1 MSRPELLSKELIDNH
16 SALLPMWINDGLSLK
31 RQFILSNF
39 ASAIGFINAIAILS
53 EAMDHHP
60 DIHLYGWN
68 KVSVLISTHDKGGLT
83 ELDFQLAS
91 KIDSISFRYEI
102 DIVEKDAIVHCG
114 KGCPFFYK
122 M

>member
-53 EAMDHHP
+53 EARDHHP

-91 KIDSISFRYEI
+91 KIDSISF
-102 DIVEKDAIVHCG
+102 
-114 KGCPFFYK
+114 
-122 M
+122 